1 MFPIP
6 LPKNQTPICKA
17 LPLVESIISLCTDRN
32 QGQID
37 TVVHEVS
44 HKTISIKVTSNAM
57 YLIYN

>member
-17 LPLVESIISLCTDRN
+17 LLLVESIISLCTDRN

-44 HKTISIKVTSNAM
+44 HKTISIKGHF
-57 YLIYN
+57 